1 MALSML
7 SYRDKLNVGRGQ
19 LYIDGEWRDSSDG
32 RIWEHVS
39 PVTNEVITELAIGS
53 EEDVDLAVKAAR
65 RAFDEG
71 PWPRAK
77 AKERRVAI
85 QRLAEL
91 VAAHGDELN
100 QLQTLENGMPVSF
113 SSYYAVSSEIAAD
126 IFDHHAGWVDKI
138 KGETLPTYTG
148 NDMQVLTLREPVGV
162 VAAIIPWNAPLMLLA
177 QKVAPALAAGCT
189 VVLKPSELASLSSVR
204 FASLVAEAGIPE
216 GVFNLVPGPGTPT
229 GEALITHPLV
239 DKVTFTGSRLVG
251 ERILQASGKGL
262 KRVSLELGGKSPS
275 IFFADVDSLDLAG
288 MVAMGMVTIG
298 LSGQG
303 CACQTRALVERS
315 IYDEF
320 VEKAASMASMATYG
334 DPFDPSVTSAPLVSA
349 RQVEKVMGF
358 IEAGVEQVAHLV
370 CGGDRPGGDLALGN
384 YVNPTLFADV
394 DNSMSVAQEEIFGPV
409 LAAIPFADEDDAIK
423 IANDTDYGLAAGVY
437 TNNGARAWRVAR
449 ALRAGTVG
457 INDYAIMPNAPFGG
471 YKQSGVGREGGSAG
485 IEAFTEIKTVMMGL
499 SG

>member
-19 LYIDGEWRDSSDG
+19 LYINGQWRDSSDG
-32 RIWEHVS
+32 GTWKHVS
-39 PVTNEVITELAIGS
+39 PVTNEVITELAVGS
-53 EEDVDLAVKAAR
+53 AEDVDLAVKAAR

-71 PWPRAK
+71 PWPRAR
-77 AKERRVAI
+77 AKERRAAI

-126 IFDHHAGWVDKI
+126 MFDHHAGWVDKLG
-138 KGETLPTYTG
+138 GETLPTYTG

-189 VVLKPSELASLSSVR
+189 VVLKPSELASLSSLR
-204 FASLVAEAGIPE
+204 FAGLVAEAGIPE
-216 GVFNLVPGPGTPT
+216 GVFNLVPGPGAPT
-229 GEALITHPLV
+229 GEALIAHPLV

-251 ERILQASGKGL
+251 QRILEASGKGI

-275 IFFADVDSLDLAG
+275 IFFADVDSVDLAA

-298 LSGQG
+298 LAGQG

-315 IYDEF
+315 IYEEL
-320 VEKAASMASMATYG
+320 VEKAAAMASMATYG
-334 DPFDPSVTSAPLVSA
+334 DPFDPSVTSAPLVTQ
-349 RQVEKVMGF
+349 RQVDKVMGL
-358 IEAGVEQVAHLV
+358 IGSAADQGARLV
-370 CGGDRPGGDLALGN
+370 CGGDRPEGDLALGN

-394 DNSMSVAQEEIFGPV
+394 DNSMSIAQEEIFGPV
-409 LAAIPFADEDDAIK
+409 LAVIPFEDEEDAIR

-437 TNNGARAWRVAR
+437 TNDVKRAWRVAR

-457 INDYAIMPNAPFGG
+457 INDYAVMPNAPFGG
-471 YKQSGVGREGGSAG
+471 YKQSGVGREGGRAG
-485 IEAFTEIKTVMMGL
+485 IEAFTEMKTVMVGL
-499 SG
+499 